1 MVRGAKGKRC
11 TSVRACAYVR
21 VRACACACACICVCV
36 FALGE
41 TNRLFAPWCLQM
53 ELIAQ
58 CAEQLQIDA
67 AEAWRRFLGELV
79 DSCPTQT
86 ALC

>member
-1 MVRGAKGKRC
+1 MHKRPCVRI
-11 TSVRACAYVR
+11 
-21 VRACACACACICVCV
+21 CACACVCVRVHVFACV